1 MKLHPL
7 SVLLVSSLAFLA
19 SCAGEYA
26 PNRATSA
33 AGAAP
38 VAVASVASA
47 PAGLA
52 EKLTELV
59 GVAPEQIVTSKANGL
74 LEAKWGSNFAY
85 ITADGQYVIFGD
97 MINVNT
103 QEEVTEGQRRGARL
117 SALEQLGAENTI
129 EYAGAET
136 KYTVTVFTDVDC
148 GYCRVM
154 HRQMKDYNDRGI
166 TIRYVFFP
174 RSGPRTESFA
184 KAERVWCAKD
194 RHAALTEAKNSG
206 DFAGPSN
213 CENPVMRDW
222 QLAQQFGLRGTPVI
236 MMPNGDAMPGYL
248 PPDQLQAKLE
258 SLAKGHSASPDS
270 AAKGG

>member
-7 SVLLVSSLAFLA
+7 SVLLGAALTLLV

-33 AGAAP
+33 ASAAP
-38 VAVASVASA
+38 VAMASTASA
-47 PAGLA
+47 PAGLV

-59 GVAPEQIVTSKANGL
+59 GSAPEQIVTSKANGL

-97 MINVNT
+97 MINVET

-117 SALEQLGAENTI
+117 AALEKLGAENTI
-129 EYAGAET
+129 EYAGADT
-136 KYTVTVFTDVDC
+136 KHTVTVFTDVDC

-184 KAERVWCAKD
+184 KAERIWCAKD
-194 RHAALTEAKNSG
+194 RNAALTQAKNSG
-206 DFAGPSN
+206 DFVGPSN
-213 CENPVMRDW
+213 CENPILKEW

-236 MMPNGDAMPGYL
+236 VMPNGDAVPGYL
-248 PPDQLQAKLE
+248 PPDQLEAKLQ
-258 SLAKGHSASPDS
+258 SLSKAPAASPDP
-270 AAKGG
+270 AASGG